1 MSDEGDKLILLPH
14 RLDKNKLDYSVD
26 SLHEID
32 KWLGAIYTINKLEA
46 GEGHVGDLFMMDGR
60 GDNSVTFA
68 GLYLGEVVRQ
78 NASHDWVWQPFEVFV
93 AKNPAHAEYF
103 GDEPGFDTYVLVS
116 SQGAATPLNAALK
129 RVINGSIDSVH
140 YIATF
145 LLDPIDMDAAL
156 SGESHTGL
164 SATGPV
170 PDGTFIGTPSEDPE
184 AEFESLKEADPNS

>member
-1 MSDEGDKLILLPH
+1 MKSLLFASVLGAFSVLVTGLSAAAQIEAAPEQITEVASQTRTEIGRALEQFMSDEGDKLILLPH

-129 RVINGSIDSVH
+129 RVNR
-140 YIATF
+140 
-145 LLDPIDMDAAL
+145 PR
-156 SGESHTGL
+156 TG
-164 SATGPV
+164 TV
-170 PDGTFIGTPSEDPE
+170 YVR
-184 AEFESLKEADPNS
+184 